1 MYVAAAAE
9 HAGAERVE
17 HGEWQAQREVHEV
30 GAGVATDVVA
40 PSQPVRKVVADAD
53 AYAAKQKREQN
64 ARQETLSQH
73 LTRAD
78 EVACPYLVCHLHV
91 ETHTGRRTE
100 TAEQPY
106 RGTHQTDART
116 GLCAKAAHHGGI
128 DVLHHDV
135 HQLRHHAGETKQGGK
150 LDLR

>member
-64 ARQETLSQH
+64 ARQFS
-73 LTRAD
+73 
-78 EVACPYLVCHLHV
+78 
-91 ETHTGRRTE
+91 
-100 TAEQPY
+100 
-106 RGTHQTDART
+106 
-116 GLCAKAAHHGGI
+116 
-128 DVLHHDV
+128 
-135 HQLRHHAGETKQGGK
+135 
-150 LDLR
+150 